1 MSSDN
6 DDSSSSDEE
15 YVPPGLSSVL
25 GLILCVVKLAK
36 GVDSDSSSESE
47 DQSECDDSAVE
58 SEDHVPDGSTRRS
71 LRSKRD
77 KNEDSK
83 EFSTLDTE
91 PDNEAKKAK
100 EDAIWN
106 EFLAEVDHAKPSQTT
121 EVVRKY
127 RFAGEEVHVTERL
140 VPKTETLPSN
150 GSAATISPKKMLN
163 EPVKPS
169 LRIRTNIR
177 KPVLNTRVNLSNA
190 LQNFRAL
197 SSSKPPKLTTLEKSR
212 LDWQNFVRKEDLEDD
227 LKAHNKGKQGYLERQ
242 AFVDRAT
249 EREYEYQKAQR
260 KRKL

>member
-6 DDSSSSDEE
+6 EDSSSSDEE

-36 GVDSDSSSESE
+36 DGDSDSSSDSE

-58 SEDHVPDGSTRRS
+58 SEGHVPDGSTRRS

-106 EFLAEVDHAKPSQTT
+106 EFLAEVDHAKPSQTPTETT

-127 RFAGEEVHVTERL
+127 RFAGEEV
-140 VPKTETLPSN
+140 
-150 GSAATISPKKMLN
+150 
-163 EPVKPS
+163 
-169 LRIRTNIR
+169 
-177 KPVLNTRVNLSNA
+177 
-190 LQNFRAL
+190 Q
-197 SSSKPPKLTTLEKSR
+197 
-212 LDWQNFVRKEDLEDD
+212 
-227 LKAHNKGKQGYLERQ
+227 
-242 AFVDRAT
+242 
-249 EREYEYQKAQR
+249 
-260 KRKL
+260 